1 MRLCT
6 TRPGV
11 RRAWTVE
18 LRPQPGGPIL
28 VCQQCSHSRR
38 PLSGTSA
45 RSELLAHLAQHA
57 RRDLLPVHLRT
68 CQCHE
73 RGCSWHPRHRGCGGP
88 IRLVLARERGGRL
101 WRLADACTACAAA
114 TSQAAVVPDTFINA
128 ATTPSEHADIRRTH
142 RIPRGPDRQ
151 TRVREMLNYLASALP
166 TETGPAARLIALQ
179 CALRMND
186 SAQVRLPL
194 GVLRSLRL
202 QPATASWQE
211 LHQARWLCA
220 TLPTSRC
227 NAGAVVIQLLDVGL
241 FAQCPARPDRL
252 AAADWAL
259 RAACRLRTDCAPL
272 PQLITTCLTA
282 HTAPD
287 SIYGIAEVDR
297 LAHECGLA
305 TTEFTG
311 ALNQLTAAG
320 RIDSWSVDSASGNLH
335 WTLTEN
341 SERGC
346 GGGARP

>member
-28 VCQQCSHSRR
+28 VCQQCSHSDRL
-38 PLSGTSA
+38 LSGTSA
-45 RSELLAHLAQHA
+45 RSELLAHLARHA
-57 RRDLLPVHLRT
+57 RRDLLPAHLRT

-73 RGCSWHPRHRGCGGP
+73 RGCSWHSRHRGCGGP

-128 ATTPSEHADIRRTH
+128 ATAPPAHADIRRKH
-142 RIPRGPDRQ
+142 RSPRGPDRQ

-166 TETGPAARLIALQ
+166 TETSPAARLIALQ

-202 QPATASWQE
+202 EPATDSWRD

-220 TLPTSRC
+220 TLPASHS
-227 NAGAVVIQLLDVGL
+227 NARAVVIQLLDVGL

-259 RAACRLRTDCAPL
+259 RAACGIRMGCAPFS
-272 PQLITTCLTA
+272 QLIAMCIKA
-282 HTAPD
+282 HTAPE
-287 SIYGIAEVDR
+287 STHGTAEVDQ
-297 LAHECGLA
+297 LARECGLA
-305 TTEFTG
+305 ATDFTD
-311 ALNQLTAAG
+311 ALDQLTAAG
-320 RIDSWSVDSASGNLH
+320 HISSWSVQSASGDLY
-335 WTLTEN
+335 WTLTEPGG
-341 SERGC
+341 RGC
-346 GGGARP
+346 EGTTRR

>member
-11 RRAWTVE
+11 RRTWTVE
-18 LRPQPGGPIL
+18 LRSQPGGPIL
-28 VCQQCSHSRR
+28 VCRQCSHSRR
-38 PLSGTSA
+38 LLSGTSA
-45 RSELLAHLAQHA
+45 RSELLAHLAGHA
-57 RRDLLPVHLRT
+57 RRDPLPAHLRT

-88 IRLVLARERGGRL
+88 IRLVLARDRGGRL

-114 TSQAAVVPDTFINA
+114 TTQAAVVPDTFVNA
-128 ATTPSEHADIRRTH
+128 TAPSAHADIRRK
-142 RIPRGPDRQ
+142 RRSPRGPDRQ

-166 TETGPAARLIALQ
+166 AETGPAARLIALQ

-202 QPATASWQE
+202 GPATDSWRE

-220 TLPTSRC
+220 TLSASRS
-227 NAGAVVIQLLDVGL
+227 NARSEVIQLLDVGL

-259 RAACRLRTDCAPL
+259 RAACRVRTDCTPL
-272 PQLITTCLTA
+272 PRLIAMCLMA
-282 HTAPD
+282 HTAPEG
-287 SIYGIAEVDR
+287 SYGTAELDQ
-297 LAHECGLA
+297 LAHECGLP
-305 TTEFTG
+305 TTRLTEV
-311 ALNQLTAAG
+311 LDQLTVTG
-320 RIDSWSVDSASGNLH
+320 HIDSWSVHSASGDLY
-335 WTLTEN
+335 WTLSEH

-346 GGGARP
+346 GGAARR

>member
-28 VCQQCSHSRR
+28 VCQQCSHSGRL
-38 PLSGTSA
+38 LSGTSA
-45 RSELLAHLAQHA
+45 RSELLAHLARHA
-57 RRDLLPVHLRT
+57 RRDPLPAHLRT

-73 RGCSWHPRHRGCGGP
+73 RGCNWHPRHRGCGGP

-128 ATTPSEHADIRRTH
+128 VAVSPSPADIYRKRRS
-142 RIPRGPDRQ
+142 PRAPDRQ

-166 TETGPAARLIALQ
+166 AETGPAARMIALQ

-202 QPATASWQE
+202 EPATDSWRE
-211 LHQARWLCA
+211 LHQAQWLSR
-220 TLPTSRC
+220 TLPASRSI
-227 NAGAVVIQLLDVGL
+227 AGAAVVQLLDVGL
-241 FAQCPARPDRL
+241 FTQCPARPDRL

-259 RAACRLRTDCAPL
+259 RTACRVRTNCAPL
-272 PQLITTCLTA
+272 PRLVATCLAA
-282 HTAPD
+282 HTAPE
-287 SIYGIAEVDR
+287 SAYGAAEADR
-297 LAHECGLA
+297 LARECGVAPTELTETLGRL
-305 TTEFTG
+305 TTTG
-311 ALNQLTAAG
+311 HIA
-320 RIDSWSVDSASGNLH
+320 SWSMHSTSGDLR
-335 WTLTEN
+335 WTLTEQPV
-341 SERGC
+341 GC
-346 GGGARP
+346 